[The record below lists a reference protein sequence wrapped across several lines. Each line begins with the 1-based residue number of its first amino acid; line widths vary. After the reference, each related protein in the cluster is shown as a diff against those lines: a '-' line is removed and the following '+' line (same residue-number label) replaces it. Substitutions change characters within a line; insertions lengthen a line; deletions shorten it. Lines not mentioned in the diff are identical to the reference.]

1 LVGREVPPGYISPNL
16 PQKFYFIQ
24 QKSEKKERESTK
36 DRVPLNPFLSQ
47 ATTKVKLELFTS
59 NKGNTNFS
67 IQPHHELVVLE
78 HL

>member
-1 LVGREVPPGYISPNL
+1 MKKDNQAQKTQDFHPRFESTQGFYVPV
-16 PQKFYFIQ
+16 
-24 QKSEKKERESTK
+24 EESTK

-47 ATTKVKLELFTS
+47 ATTKVKLEFFTS

>member
-1 LVGREVPPGYISPNL
+1 MKWSNQTQETQDFSPEVWTTQG
-16 PQKFYFIQ
+16 FYVPV
-24 QKSEKKERESTK
+24 EESTK
-36 DRVPLNPFLSQ
+36 DWVPLNPFLSQ

-67 IQPHHELVVLE
+67 RQPHHELVVLE